1 METSGVVRLLS
12 YLAVAVVVYGAAV
25 QLLFWR
31 IPRRRHWVPG
41 IVVALAGAL
50 TATALVLR
58 LWPTTPLF
66 GELVAAALGSLGF
79 VFAAV
84 KVGTPASVVLTIDTA
99 IDSGHL
105 EEFAREGFEAPFVW
119 PYFLAVEKYGSVIWE
134 LQGVAGTEV
143 VVEFPKDETPFG
155 TDRNGEP
162 RFRFEGTVPG
172 RIVAS
177 PTLRAGTGSYTI
189 KKTTPEGAEV
199 LGDPGWGI
207 PRRKD

>member
-1 METSGVVRLLS
+1 METSGVVRLLA

-41 IVVALAGAL
+41 LVVAFAGAL
-50 TATALVLR
+50 TAVALVSR
-58 LWPTTPLF
+58 LWPTTPLL
-66 GELVAAALGSLGF
+66 GELVAAGLGALGF

-84 KVGTPASVVLTIDTA
+84 KVGTPGSVVLTIDTA

-134 LQGVAGTEV
+134 LRGVDGTEV

-155 TDRNGEP
+155 VDRDGEP